1 MKRRAAIYVRGAWA
15 ELHNAPEGTLESCL
29 AFKHPKPWFSQ
40 AYREKRWDGMVRL
53 FEKGTTRFPA
63 GLTQRVVDHLR
74 DLDREVFVSGFDDK
88 KPLDLSAL
96 ERDWLPGIEL
106 WDHQWDAVHA
116 LLTHKRG
123 VVKSPTGSGK
133 TEDIFTAASF
143 LWETK
148 QWRSLIL
155 VPKKGLLNQTYERAC
170 EYFDD
175 WITIGMA
182 GDGKRIEGNIV
193 VATGQTLQKWRSTR
207 TKKRGM
213 VPADPWLRELVKTY
227 EVLFLDECHRASSD
241 MWYDIA
247 MNSGAQR
254 RYGFSGTPIKDS
266 EIDDMKLIG
275 ATGPIVFDV
284 EATGLIEAGLAA
296 KPKILMVMSE
306 AVSGPDISDEVEHE
320 AEQMRERDV
329 KKRKLKLKRNLKRK
343 VKKAP
348 EPNKYRI
355 AYRLGVM
362 LNDKHNAAVVR
373 AAQWMIE
380 HDRKTLLLCRYKE
393 HFDILA
399 ELLEASNTNFIGVW
413 GKSDNS
419 DRANAKEMLGNGTVK
434 LVLATGIWDEGE
446 DIPGVD
452 GLVLAEGVAANTNSR
467 QRIGRGMRGDTEDV
481 WVIDFVPTCDDTL
494 REHAAKRAD
503 AWEGE
508 GYEVLVWTE
517 WPSSVR
523 KSLDLPFERWD
534 AEVA

>member
-15 ELHNAPEGTLESCL
+15 ELHNAPENTLESCL
-29 AFKHPKPWFSQ
+29 AFKHPKPWYSK

-53 FEKGTTRFPA
+53 FERGTNRFPA
-63 GLTQRVVDHLR
+63 GLTQRVVDHLH

-88 KPLDLSAL
+88 KSFDLSSL
-96 ERDWLPGIEL
+96 ERGWLPGIGL

-116 LLTHKRG
+116 MLAHKRG
-123 VVKSPTGSGK
+123 VIKSPTGSGK
-133 TEDIFTAASF
+133 SEMIFTAASF

-155 VPKKGLLNQTYERAC
+155 VPKKGLLNQMYERAC

-175 WITIGMA
+175 WITVGMA

-193 VATGQTLQKWRSTR
+193 VATGQTLQRWKSTR

-227 EVLFLDECHRASSD
+227 EVMFLDESHHSSST

-254 RYGFSGTPIKDS
+254 RYGFSGTPLKDI
-266 EIDDMKLIG
+266 EIEDMKLIG
-275 ATGPIVFDV
+275 ATGPILFDV
-284 EATGLIEAGLAA
+284 AADGLIEAGLAA
-296 KPKILMVMSE
+296 KPKIIMVMSD
-306 AVSGPDISDEVEHE
+306 AVSGPDIEDEVEHE
-320 AEQMRERDV
+320 AEQMRERDD
-329 KKRKLKLKRNLKRK
+329 KKRKLKRTS
-343 VKKAP
+343 KKAP

-355 AYRLGVM
+355 AYRLGIM
-362 LNDKHNAAVVR
+362 QNEQHNAAVVR
-373 AAQWMIE
+373 AAQWMIY
-380 HDRKTLLLCRYKE
+380 HGRKTLLMCRYKE

-399 ELLEASNTNFIGVW
+399 ALLEESGTEFIGVW
-413 GKSDNS
+413 GASDNS
-419 DRANAKEMLGNGTVK
+419 DRAHAKESLSNGTVK

-446 DIPGVD
+446 DIPGIN
-452 GLVLAEGVAANTNSR
+452 GIVLAEGVAANTNSR
-467 QRIGRGMRGDTEDV
+467 QRIGRGMRADTKDV

-508 GYEVLVWTE
+508 GYEVLVWTD
-517 WPSSVR
+517 WPAH
-523 KSLDLPFERWD
+523 KDAPLDLPFERWD
-534 AEVA
+534 EEVA